1 MSKQEK
7 KTNSGQFQQG
17 NPIGKET
24 RFKKNNGAAVK
35 YKDEFCDLL
44 TAFFQERDSQ
54 VIYEE
59 EFYKDGTLK
68 ARKPKFILPQKY
80 PTFEAF
86 AVSIGVTS
94 RTLREWA
101 EVGEDGKAKHP
112 RFSAAYARAK
122 EIQLAIALNN
132 GITKQYDSNFAKFVL
147 INDHDKSDRVVQEQ
161 AQEKP
166 FEVNINVVKKV

>member
-1 MSKQEK
+1 M
-7 KTNSGQFQQG
+7 
-17 NPIGKET
+17 I
-24 RFKKNNGAAVK
+24 
-35 YKDEFCDLL
+35 
-44 TAFFQERDSQ
+44 
-54 VIYEE
+54 I
-59 EFYKDGTLK
+59 
-68 ARKPKFILPQKY
+68 PQKY